1 VTPATG
7 PTPVD
12 ADKIGA
18 AAIRDFRQ
26 RTGLSD
32 AELDKYK
39 AWQSSQTPEA
49 KAAAEA
55 ERKRAEEAG
64 KYQSFAET
72 AYTDAAKNLSASEKA
87 ALALIAPEADK
98 MDPLA
103 RMDALKRAKAWAAE
117 HAKPAEPTKPVVPA
131 IPNIAPSGSGI
142 VPSQSDLDK
151 VQAAYDKAHKSGS
164 ARDAEAYA
172 KIQREFVSRGIFIT
186 PDGHVGAGE
195 WAKNMKAAGGTWD
208 SSKR

>member
-1 VTPATG
+1 VTG

-64 KYQSFAET
+64 K
-72 AYTDAAKNLSASEKA
+72 
-87 ALALIAPEADK
+87 
-98 MDPLA
+98 
-103 RMDALKRAKAWAAE
+103 
-117 HAKPAEPTKPVVPA
+117 
-131 IPNIAPSGSGI
+131 
-142 VPSQSDLDK
+142 
-151 VQAAYDKAHKSGS
+151 
-164 ARDAEAYA
+164 
-172 KIQREFVSRGIFIT
+172 
-186 PDGHVGAGE
+186 
-195 WAKNMKAAGGTWD
+195 
-208 SSKR
+208 